1 MTSSSESVTRV
12 VADAY
17 VVDTGVF
24 LRWFID
30 QDGFEHARELQRK
43 LIDGSTAIETVDFA
57 RVEVAGVLRKKGL
70 LAGRLTAEEFTA
82 AVRVIDDIGVIVH
95 ETTADRLER
104 AAALAAQ
111 KNLGIYD
118 ALFVQL
124 ARELDLPLLTTDL
137 RLSRAGEG
145 SARIDVLQGL
155 KKPHPA

>member
-30 QDGFEHARELQRK
+30 QDGFEHARKLQRK

-57 RVEVAGVLRKKGL
+57 RVEVAGVLRKQGL

-82 AVRVIDDIGVIVH
+82 AVRVIDVDQPGAV
-95 ETTADRLER
+95 
-104 AAALAAQ
+104 
-111 KNLGIYD
+111 
-118 ALFVQL
+118 
-124 ARELDLPLLTTDL
+124 ELLMCPL
-137 RLSRAGEG
+137 RCC
-145 SARIDVLQGL
+145 V
-155 KKPHPA
+155 

>member
-1 MTSSSESVTRV
+1 MWSLVSMTSSSESVTRV

-70 LAGRLTAEEFTA
+70 LAGRHTAEEFTA
-82 AVRVIDDIGVIVH
+82 AVR
-95 ETTADRLER
+95 R
-104 AAALAAQ
+104 
-111 KNLGIYD
+111 
-118 ALFVQL
+118 
-124 ARELDLPLLTTDL
+124 
-137 RLSRAGEG
+137 
-145 SARIDVLQGL
+145 
-155 KKPHPA
+155 